1 MTVERS
7 GAEVTDR
14 EHESR
19 SEVGDRPAETPGAPS
34 EAGPARITAPSRPQ
48 PGPASPN
55 GAGGAEQTPGLSIAL
70 EQLRAFYGDAEAV
83 RGLDLDFHANQV
95 TAIIGPS
102 GCGKSTMIRCINR
115 MHEEIPGA
123 RAEGRVML
131 EGLDVYD
138 PSVDVVAVRRAIG
151 MVFQKPNPF
160 PTMSIFDNVA
170 AGPRLTSSR
179 RGDLRQTVESALRSA
194 GLWEEVAD
202 RLDEPGAGLSGG
214 QQQRLCIARSL
225 AVDPDVILMDEPCS
239 ALDPIARRRAW
250 PIGRP
255 SCSTAGSSRW
265 GRHRKSSRHPTIPEP
280 RNMSPGSSA
289 SAEDGGTA
297 QGTGGAEEGP
307 AAMAPVGA
315 PSGRA
320 HFQQQLNELET
331 RALSALDL
339 IVEQLD
345 RVLEALNHQDV
356 ELAQMVIADDD
367 RVDGRYL
374 EVHQGIL
381 SLLALQAPVA
391 GDLRLVAA
399 LLHMI
404 KHIERMGDQCVN
416 IAKLIP
422 LSGSEPPVHTELL
435 DALAKMGAFARSEV
449 VQAKAAFA
457 GRDASLAEDLVRQD
471 REINRLNREIF
482 RTAIEIGD
490 DPDTR
495 EWAMHMTLVARALER
510 IGDNAVDIGEQVAF
524 VVTGLFR
531 EFSDSSHPVGPG
543 RGTGSGTRPEP
554 FWEA

>member
-1 MTVERS
+1 
-7 GAEVTDR
+7 
-14 EHESR
+14 
-19 SEVGDRPAETPGAPS
+19 
-34 EAGPARITAPSRPQ
+34 
-48 PGPASPN
+48 
-55 GAGGAEQTPGLSIAL
+55 
-70 EQLRAFYGDAEAV
+70 
-83 RGLDLDFHANQV
+83 
-95 TAIIGPS
+95 
-102 GCGKSTMIRCINR
+102 
-115 MHEEIPGA
+115 
-123 RAEGRVML
+123 
-131 EGLDVYD
+131 
-138 PSVDVVAVRRAIG
+138 
-151 MVFQKPNPF
+151 
-160 PTMSIFDNVA
+160 
-170 AGPRLTSSR
+170 
-179 RGDLRQTVESALRSA
+179 
-194 GLWEEVAD
+194 
-202 RLDEPGAGLSGG
+202 
-214 QQQRLCIARSL
+214 
-225 AVDPDVILMDEPCS
+225 
-239 ALDPIARRRAW
+239 
-250 PIGRP
+250 
-255 SCSTAGSSRW
+255 
-265 GRHRKSSRHPTIPEP
+265 
-280 RNMSPGSSA
+280 MSPESSA
-289 SAEDGGTA
+289 SAEGGHPS
-297 QGTGGAEEGP
+297 QGAGGGADRP
-307 AAMAPVGA
+307 AAVAPAAA

-320 HFQQQLNELET
+320 HFQQQLNGLET
-331 RALSALDL
+331 RALGALDL

-345 RVLEALNHQDV
+345 RVLEALSHQDV

-531 EFSDSSHPVGPG
+531 EFSDSSHPISPG
-543 RGTGSGTRPEP
+543 GEPGSRPRPEP
-554 FWEA
+554 FWEP